1 MKYVVFCDFDGT
13 ITLKDTTDAIL
24 QRYADP
30 QWETVEREWLDGKFG
45 SEECLRRQ
53 MGLVKAGKSEIVS
66 LLDTMEI
73 DPHFADFVKLCEKEA
88 IPLHVVSDGFD
99 FVIDRVLTRGGFG
112 HLKHYAN
119 TLLFRGD
126 RLDTAFSNSKP
137 DCDTCA
143 TCKVG
148 LLNRLRKAGEK
159 VVVIGDGFSDHYIAQ
174 CADIVFAKHKLRSF
188 CEKNMIPFHPF
199 ETFSGVIAQ
208 MKDIIKSE
216 EEGIESENRTACE
229 ERVCAGIGALKAR

>member
-1 MKYVVFCDFDGT
+1 MSFVVFCDFDGT

-30 QWETVEREWLDGKFG
+30 RWEAVERDWLDGKFG

-53 MGLVKAGKSEIVS
+53 MSLVRAGRKDIVS

-73 DPHFADFVKLCEKEA
+73 DPRFAEFARLCEREE

-99 FVIDRVLTRGGFG
+99 FVIDHVMTRAGFG
-112 HLKHYAN
+112 HLKHFAN
-119 TLLFRGD
+119 TLIFRENG
-126 RLDTAFSNSKP
+126 LDTAFSNSKP

-148 LLNRLRKAGEK
+148 LMNRLARAEDTA
-159 VVVIGDGFSDHYIAQ
+159 VVIGDGFSDHYIAQ
-174 CADIVFAKHKLRSF
+174 CADILFAKHKLRTF
-188 CEKNMIPFHPF
+188 CESNRVPFHPF
-199 ETFSGVIAQ
+199 ETFG
-208 MKDIIKSE
+208 DIIDTMTNIIQSE
-216 EEGIESENRTACE
+216 EEGVESKNRTACK
-229 ERVCAGIGALKAR
+229 ERVCAGIGALKTR

>member
-13 ITLKDTTDAIL
+13 ITVKDTTDTIL
-24 QRYADP
+24 QKFADP
-30 QWETVEREWLDGKFG
+30 RWEDVEQDWLDGRFG

-53 MGLVKAGKSEIVS
+53 MALVKAGKDEIVK
-66 LLDTMEI
+66 LIDTIEI
-73 DPHFADFVKLCEKEA
+73 DPHFGDFVNLCEKEQVQFY
-88 IPLHVVSDGFD
+88 VVSDGFD

-137 DCDTCA
+137 GCDTCA

-148 LLNRLRKAGEK
+148 LLNRLRKPEEK
-159 VVVIGDGFSDHYIAQ
+159 AVVIGDGFSDHFIAQ
-174 CADIVFAKHKLRSF
+174 SADVVFAKHKLRTF
-188 CEKNMIPFHPF
+188 CEKQRVPFHRF
-199 ETFSGVIAQ
+199 ETFKDVIAT
-208 MKDIIKSE
+208 MKRLVKSE
-216 EEGIESENRTACE
+216 EEGVESENRTDRE
-229 ERVCAGIGALKAR
+229 ERVCSGVGALKAR

>member
-1 MKYVVFCDFDGT
+1 VKCVVFCDFDGT
-13 ITLKDTTDAIL
+13 ITLRDTTDAIL
-24 QRYADP
+24 QRYAARK
-30 QWETVEREWLDGKFG
+30 WESVERDWLAGKFG

-53 MGLVKAGKSEIVS
+53 MNLVRAGKEEIVS
-66 LLDTMEI
+66 LLDTIEI
-73 DPHFADFVKLCEKEA
+73 DPHFADFVKFCEWSK

-99 FVIDRVLTRGGFG
+99 FVIDHVLTRGGFG
-112 HLKHYAN
+112 HLKHFAN
-119 TLLFRGD
+119 TLIFTGSG
-126 RLDTAFSNSKP
+126 LDTAFSNSKP

-188 CEKNMIPFHPF
+188 CEKNIIPFHPF
-199 ETFSGVIAQ
+199 ETFTDIIGK
-208 MKDIIKSE
+208 MKDIITSE
-216 EEGIESENRTACE
+216 EEVFESENRTACQ
-229 ERVCAGIGALKAR
+229 ERVCAGIGALKTR